1 MGSGNLDLSER
12 TECLR
17 QRHVRPHLLPYRS
30 SLLYGRAEGVL
41 RASGFEMLCV
51 DHLLVEPDMLQ
62 WKVLRCRPD
71 LLQWKL
77 LRSRSGVL
85 QWQMLRDRS
94 DLLQRQ
100 VLSGGIHLL

>member
-1 MGSGNLDLSER
+1 MRRGSG
-12 TECLR
+12 
-17 QRHVRPHLLPYRS
+17 
-30 SLLYGRAEGVL
+30 LLYGWTSALLWSSRI
-41 RASGFEMLCV
+41 EMLCV

-85 QWQMLRDRS
+85 QW
-94 DLLQRQ
+94 
-100 VLSGGIHLL
+100 